1 MRLVFLFSFLAL
13 IASPLSLCA
22 QRVTK
27 VKRKGVKIINV
38 TKPSTNT
45 SSYSLKQLTGKWQEI
60 SRKDRENNSAVDFTD
75 TLLFH
80 FYGDDNVSV
89 RNGINLSVQ
98 GNADIQPGNILTT
111 AGDEFIIKSIDKTR
125 AVLDDEDKY
134 IHTIIKTK
142 SFWYET
148 LPTDSIVAENFN
160 TPIAVRLSNVAGK
173 WAVYR
178 RNAKPGATE
187 NDMPL
192 IRKITIEDKTDNTS
206 NGEITF
212 YQVEKT
218 ETLPCFITVDGNK
231 INIVTTKH
239 SWQMD
244 VYKVTEEEF
253 IFGSPAL
260 MYYAKRY

>member
-13 IASPLSLCA
+13 IATPLSLCA

-45 SSYSLKQLTGKWQEI
+45 SLYSLKQLTGKWQEI

-75 TLLFH
+75 TLLFN

-98 GNADIQPGNILTT
+98 GSADIQPGNILTA
-111 AGDEFIIKSIDKTR
+111 AGDEFIIKSLDKTK

-134 IHTIIKTK
+134 IHTMLKTK

-148 LPTDSIVAENFN
+148 LPTDSIVTENFI
-160 TPIAVRLSNVAGK
+160 TPVAVSLSDVAGK

-178 RNAKPGATE
+178 RNARPGATGR
-187 NDMPL
+187 DLAL
-192 IRKITIEDKTDNTS
+192 IKKITIEDKDDNTL

-212 YQVEKT
+212 YQAEKT
-218 ETLPCFITVDGNK
+218 ETLSCLITVDANK
-231 INIVTTKH
+231 IKIVTAKH

-244 VYKVTEEEF
+244 VYKVNKEEF